1 MGRQEGHDTMEKLF
15 MKLEK
20 DEAVKR
26 AFPAIQPIYK
36 LGLLIPQLTAL
47 VERGFSLMN
56 NIATVDRTMLQ
67 GTLDSL
73 MRISY
78 YQSRHALTEEN
89 FGDIVKL
96 FFSKRNRVLSIE

>member
-1 MGRQEGHDTMEKLF
+1 MEKLF

-26 AFPAIQPIYK
+26 AFPAIKPLYK
-36 LGLLIPQLTAL
+36 LGLLIPQSTAL

-78 YQSRHALTEEN
+78 YQ
-89 FGDIVKL
+89 
-96 FFSKRNRVLSIE
+96 